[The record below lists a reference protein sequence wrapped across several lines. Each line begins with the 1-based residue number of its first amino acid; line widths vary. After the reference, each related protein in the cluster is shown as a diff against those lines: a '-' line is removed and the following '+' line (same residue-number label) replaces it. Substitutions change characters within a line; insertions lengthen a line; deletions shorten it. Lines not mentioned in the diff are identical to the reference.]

1 MLRDPACCG
10 RHAASLA
17 EVADRVY
24 QSPAN
29 METTSD
35 PDRQEAPM
43 NAQIASDLVLA
54 YVGLVVVLGVAGVA
68 VSFFFLGRQNY
79 RDR

>member
-1 MLRDPACCG
+1 
-10 RHAASLA
+10 
-17 EVADRVY
+17 
-24 QSPAN
+24 
-29 METTSD
+29 
-35 PDRQEAPM
+35 M